1 MIKIISTFLY
11 VGYLPFMPGTFASL
25 AGIGLFYLIKDSTF
39 AYVSFVSI
47 LIIMGFLVGGSAE
60 NLFGKKD
67 ARYIVIDET
76 SGMLLSLI
84 FIPYDYKFVI
94 LGFFL
99 FRILDTLKPYPAGG
113 LEKLKGSAGIMC
125 DDLVA
130 AVYTNLIL
138 QVVLR
143 WASFKIS

>member
-1 MIKIISTFLY
+1 
-11 VGYLPFMPGTFASL
+11 
-25 AGIGLFYLIKDSTF
+25 
-39 AYVSFVSI
+39 
-47 LIIMGFLVGGSAE
+47 MGFLVGGSAE
-60 NLFGKKD
+60 KMFGKKD
-67 ARYIVIDET
+67 SKFIVIDET

-84 FIPYDYKFVI
+84 LIPYNYKFVI

-99 FRILDTLKPYPAGG
+99 FRILDTLKPYPAGRF
-113 LEKLKGSAGIMC
+113 ENLKGSLGIMC